1 LRETEHAVPC
11 YRCGARQTDPAR
23 GASPWRRGVR
33 AAEQVLV
40 CPDCQRT
47 SNWTA
52 DLDRCPA
59 CGSTALVRRL
69 GRTVCRDCGGSP
81 DAEPDADLA
90 TAGAELA
97 SPIGPPTDLTAEVA
111 AAIDRVLGRVPAAAS
126 SSMRSDGGRPETTEV
141 P

>member
-1 LRETEHAVPC
+1 MPC

-33 AAEQVLV
+33 DAQQVLV

-47 SNWTA
+47 SDWTA

-69 GRTVCRDCGGSP
+69 GKTVCRDCGGSP
-81 DAEPDADLA
+81 DDDLEADAAAEAGLA
-90 TAGAELA
+90 GPA
-97 SPIGPPTDLTAEVA
+97 GPPTDLASEVA

-126 SSMRSDGGRPETTEV
+126 SGMRPDENRFRATEV

>member
-1 LRETEHAVPC
+1 MPC

-33 AAEQVLV
+33 DAEQVLV

-47 SNWTA
+47 SDWTA

-81 DAEPDADLA
+81 DEGLDADLA
-90 TAGAELA
+90 AAGADVA
-97 SPIGPPTDLTAEVA
+97 GPVGPPTDLACEVA
-111 AAIDRVLGRVPAAAS
+111 AAIDRVLGRVPAAAAS
-126 SSMRSDGGRPETTEV
+126 GMRADRGRSRTTEV